1 MASILS
7 DEAFQPF
14 VRVSVFNNR
23 EVACADLVCKYRLLF
38 SHKEDKYSTLIILPC
53 HRANTLN
60 SSNASI
66 KTLQVEENFANICMS
81 FHYFSCLTCG
91 NSKSAEKY

>member
-1 MASILS
+1 MKCGIEKIKDRCVLYVTIEKLLAQTWSVNTGFFFHTKYSILS
-7 DEAFQPF
+7 
-14 VRVSVFNNR
+14 
-23 EVACADLVCKYRLLF
+23 
-38 SHKEDKYSTLIILPC
+38 ILPC

-66 KTLQVEENFANICMS
+66 KTLQIEENFANMA

-91 NSKSAEKY
+91 NIKSAEKY